1 MWRFYKTLQN
11 KKDDSN
17 DSIILYDE
25 KYIEDTLIINE
36 NVNNNNIHKYQRG
49 NNKLQSLRIFKIK
62 FRFLTLVITFFTVL
76 FCLFFLFRSSNN
88 KWNIFS

>member
-25 KYIEDTLIINE
+25 KYIEDTLIINR

-49 NNKLQSLRIFKIK
+49 NNNL
-62 FRFLTLVITFFTVL
+62 
-76 FCLFFLFRSSNN
+76 
-88 KWNIFS
+88 